1 MDNLDAPAFAE
12 ILDFLYQLVAVT
24 IAHGSIAVKPL
35 ALDSVWGL
43 QTRAQLS
50 DELVVVYCAGVSTQW
65 TIHGEKLVDE
75 NRHIRLSTVDIT
87 LPDGVSFTQY
97 VVAMPSAAMTLTVN
111 DQREVLLMRRHRFII
126 DRWVW
131 ELPGGYV
138 DGAEDIEAAAAR
150 EVEEETGWRPRS
162 MEHMVTFQPA
172 IGSVDQPQIIYLARG
187 ADLTDTPPDI
197 HEAQEIRW
205 WPLEKAVKMIERG
218 EIVGASP
225 VVAVYRALTLV

>member
-1 MDNLDAPAFAE
+1 M
-12 ILDFLYQLVAVT
+12 
-24 IAHGSIAVKPL
+24 S
-35 ALDSVWGL
+35 
-43 QTRAQLS
+43 
-50 DELVVVYCAGVSTQW
+50 YCAGVSTQW
-65 TIHGEKLVDE
+65 TFHGESLVDE

-97 VVAMPSAAMTLTVN
+97 VVAMPPAAMTLVVN

-172 IGSVDQPQIIYLARG
+172 IGSVDQPQIVYLARG

-197 HEAQEIRW
+197 NEAQEIRW
-205 WPLEKAVKMIERG
+205 WLLEEAVKMIERG
-218 EIVGASP
+218 EIVGAST
-225 VVAVYRALTLV
+225 VVAVYRALALVDGYSAGSSSDGGEA